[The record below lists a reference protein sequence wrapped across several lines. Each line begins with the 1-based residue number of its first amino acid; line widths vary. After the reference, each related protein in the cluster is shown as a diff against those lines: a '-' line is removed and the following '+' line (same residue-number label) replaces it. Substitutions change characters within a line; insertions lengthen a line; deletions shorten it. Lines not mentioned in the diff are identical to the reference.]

1 MVLRDILQF
10 SDSIE
15 DAIGFAQ
22 SITRTWAIFIA
33 LGDFASQQT
42 LYRHLQRGVVPR
54 QGPAGL

>member
-1 MVLRDILQF
+1 MVLRDVLQF

-22 SITRTWAIFIA
+22 SITWTIFIG